1 MKCIDVHSFGSRRLV
16 IFFHHFHPVGQH
28 AQQCQQCCQHCC
40 DLRLKLSSGVST
52 VQVVEALMFRWGAE
66 WEGSEGQLRNEDTL
80 AKDDLL
86 HDLPVIG

>member
-1 MKCIDVHSFGSRRLV
+1 M
-16 IFFHHFHPVGQH
+16 
-28 AQQCQQCCQHCC
+28 
-40 DLRLKLSSGVST
+40 
-52 VQVVEALMFRWGAE
+52 QVVEALMFRWGAE